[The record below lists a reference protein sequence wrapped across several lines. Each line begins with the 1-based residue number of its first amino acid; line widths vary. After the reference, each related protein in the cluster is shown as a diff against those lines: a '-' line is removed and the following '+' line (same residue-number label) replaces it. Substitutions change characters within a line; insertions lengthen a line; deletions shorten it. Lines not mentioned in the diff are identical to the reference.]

1 MHNPTSKSLFSAI
14 AGGAVIA
21 SSREW
26 HPPCQC
32 SSMTRA
38 GIAITAA
45 IGIASIQ
52 GTALAQTNDPELPP
66 LAKMRD
72 ANNNNRIE
80 RSEAGGPLAP
90 NFDDIDC
97 DKSGSLDGKEILGF
111 FQGGE
116 CKKAAGAADSTTPAQ
131 AQGKELI
138 FNIFIPKRAPVVAR
152 GMIPWARQVEKASG
166 GTINIKIPTATLAP
180 SSRQFDIVQD
190 GVADIAVAIDLSR
203 ARQIQLP
210 AITKIPFAS
219 PTAAAASSALWSTHK
234 KHFEQVNEYKGFV
247 LLTSYTL
254 ESGQIQSSTIPIK
267 GMADLKKIKIRA
279 TPGVATRMLKA
290 MGANVVPSPG
300 IKMFELVSGG
310 VVEGNFAPEGPAM
323 ILGLSGTI
331 KHFTIF
337 PGGFDRQSLS
347 ILMNVDS
354 FSGLPADARRALTS
368 TSGGK
373 LAARLGALADVVTGR
388 ARGVF
393 TEKGAKFHDASP
405 KFLAGAKKA
414 TAFVEQDWL
423 KKAAKKGVNANAA
436 LAFYRSQIKISKPV
450 QLQGSKGK

>member
-1 MHNPTSKSLFSAI
+1 MNSPISKTLF
-14 AGGAVIA
+14 
-21 SSREW
+21 
-26 HPPCQC
+26 PP
-32 SSMTRA
+32 MLRA
-38 GIAITAA
+38 GIVITAA

-52 GTALAQTNDPELPP
+52 GTALAQAKDPELPP

-72 ANNNNRIE
+72 TNNNNRIE

-90 NFDDIDC
+90 NFDKIDC
-97 DKSGSLDGKEILGF
+97 DKSGSLDGNEIFGYFLG
-111 FQGGE
+111 GG
-116 CKKAAGAADSTTPAQ
+116 CKKAAGTATPAQ
-131 AQGKELI
+131 APKASGTATPAQVQGKELI

-180 SSRQFDIVQD
+180 STRQFDIVQD

-210 AITKIPFAS
+210 TVTKIPFAS
-219 PTAAAASSALWSTHK
+219 PTATASSSALWSTHK
-234 KHFEQVNEYKGFV
+234 KHFEHVNEYKGFV

-254 ESGQIQSSTIPIK
+254 ESGQIQSSAIPIR
-267 GMADLKKIKIRA
+267 GIADLKKIKIRA
-279 TPGVATRMLKA
+279 TPGIATRMLKA

-337 PGGFDRQSLS
+337 PGGFDRQSFS
-347 ILMNVDS
+347 ILMNVES
-354 FSGLPADARRALTS
+354 FNGLPTNARRALTS

-373 LAARLGALADVVTGR
+373 LATRLGALADLIARR
-388 ARGVF
+388 ARAVF
-393 TEKGAKFHDASP
+393 TEKGAIYHDASP
-405 KFLAGAKKA
+405 KFLAAAKMA
-414 TAFVEQDWL
+414 TAFVEQEWL
-423 KKAAKKGVNANAA
+423 KKAAKKGVDASAA
-436 LAFYRSQIKISKPV
+436 LSFYRSQIKIAKPV
-450 QLQGSKGK
+450 RLLDGKGR